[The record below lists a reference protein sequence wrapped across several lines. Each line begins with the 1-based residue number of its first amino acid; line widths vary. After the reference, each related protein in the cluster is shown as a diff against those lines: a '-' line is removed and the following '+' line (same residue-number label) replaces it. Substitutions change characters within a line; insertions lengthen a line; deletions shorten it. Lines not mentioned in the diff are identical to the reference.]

1 MLSAG
6 LSVKRAASQESI
18 DLNEIVLTTQNQYG
32 TVSQLLIRD
41 GVLYLLDEVCNLVL
55 IRQLSECD
63 IAAIRALSFLSAD
76 EVGLHLQLISYAP
89 LNGADISNFCVASD
103 PVSSFITNIRQEDAD
118 SINIAGML
126 AGGLGLLLGLG
137 GAGGGGGGAIITPPD
152 RTSFSFDDDTK
163 NDVNIIYTGGSSDET
178 VMILEDF
185 LDGISLQDLT
195 LADFNII

>member
-1 MLSAG
+1 
-6 LSVKRAASQESI
+6 
-18 DLNEIVLTTQNQYG
+18 
-32 TVSQLLIRD
+32 
-41 GVLYLLDEVCNLVL
+41 VLYLLDEGCNLVL
-55 IRQLSECD
+55 IRQLIECD

-152 RTSFSFDDDTK
+152 RTSFSFDDDDTK

-185 LDGISLQDLT
+185 LDGNNLQDLT
-195 LADFNII
+195 LAGFNII